1 MMMKLLSQGTD
12 KSNVFAVV
20 SLLGRGVHADA
31 IERLKIPLYTFNLK
45 SPLGILHFL
54 FVAPY
59 LAMRFKAD
67 ITQGWMYHGNLAAV
81 YLNFFAKRN
90 SKLAWNIRVSL
101 EHYNRYG
108 PFKKMSVI
116 LGAVLSNL
124 PDVIINNSKMSI
136 EEHTRKG
143 YVNGS
148 VKYIPNGFDLNKF
161 TPSKRS
167 REIVRKELGLL
178 PGQFVFGFFGHYG
191 SKKGFNFLFEATSL
205 LISMGHDVQLLLAG
219 RGVDEG
225 NRGLVDYVSKSN
237 LEKHVLLL
245 GEVDRIEEYYP
256 ALDGY
261 VQPSL
266 TEGFSN
272 SIGEACCCAVPCV
285 ATDVGDAKLIL
296 ENIGS
301 VVPAGSG
308 DALMMAMLHLLQTE
322 RVQREAMGRR
332 AREKFRAKFELGK
345 VVKMYQ
351 KVYRETT

>member
-1 MMMKLLSQGTD
+1 M
-12 KSNVFAVV
+12 
-20 SLLGRGVHADA
+20 
-31 IERLKIPLYTFNLK
+31 
-45 SPLGILHFL
+45 
-54 FVAPY
+54 
-59 LAMRFKAD
+59 
-67 ITQGWMYHGNLAAV
+67 
-81 YLNFFAKRN
+81 
-90 SKLAWNIRVSL
+90 
-101 EHYNRYG
+101 
-108 PFKKMSVI
+108 
-116 LGAVLSNL
+116 
-124 PDVIINNSKMSI
+124 
-136 EEHTRKG
+136 
-143 YVNGS
+143 
-148 VKYIPNGFDLNKF
+148 
-161 TPSKRS
+161 
-167 REIVRKELGLL
+167 
-178 PGQFVFGFFGHYG
+178 
-191 SKKGFNFLFEATSL
+191 
-205 LISMGHDVQLLLAG
+205 ISMGHDVQLLLAG